1 MCGLWRSPSVRHDDL
16 GIKANRAARWA
27 TGRGQKKS
35 SRPVGRED
43 CTRVLRPYRSP
54 AHEGSTAHSSG
65 RSSDSWALNLLP
77 APSHAVI
84 PAVALCGFRSHLQ
97 RRDRE
102 GFEPSSLRLK
112 CYRRRRHSTEG
123 RIRCQWVGLRLGQ
136 PGVRDALRDRRRC
149 IPTGIGEMEWL
160 FTGGIGGCRMHRPWA
175 TRRPK
180 DHPRPNPREAKPREE

>member
-1 MCGLWRSPSVRHDDL
+1 MCGLWRSPSGRNDDL

-77 APSHAVI
+77 APSHPVI

-102 GFEPSSLRLK
+102 GFAPSSLHPK
-112 CYRRRRHSTEG
+112 CYRRWRHSTQG
-123 RIRCQWVGLRLGQ
+123 RKRCQWVGLRLEHPCCPRCTTAASQ
-136 PGVRDALRDRRRC
+136 PESVTCNGCSREGTVRTKGD
-149 IPTGIGEMEWL
+149 G
-160 FTGGIGGCRMHRPWA
+160 
-175 TRRPK
+175 
-180 DHPRPNPREAKPREE
+180 REGSLSRSFASDL